1 MFYETLTTN
10 VFMTSNNKTTNSQIH
25 EVKCCIK
32 AREAV
37 FQTFWK
43 VHCCTKFLFF
53 ELETSNFIYVLAYFL
68 IILNCA
74 KFK

>member
-32 AREAV
+32 TRELGYLPNLLQSTLLHQIFV
-37 FQTFWK
+37 F
-43 VHCCTKFLFF
+43 
-53 ELETSNFIYVLAYFL
+53 
-68 IILNCA
+68 
-74 KFK
+74 